1 MLRQVL
7 WEACCWWDFPDGCLN
22 WHCLDWFKGYLTCCQ
37 STRWMVEEWF
47 EGFLCLQRQLNAI
60 TIDLIINKE
69 GFTMTELIQR
79 VLPAVQKPARYTGG
93 EYNEIKKDLSDVR
106 VRVAFCFPDTYE
118 IGMSNVGMRILY
130 GVMNEM
136 DGVWCERVFAPWGD
150 MEAEMRKH
158 NLPLWALESQDPI
171 RDFDMIAFTIGY
183 EMAYSNVLNM
193 LNLAG
198 IPLHAKDRHD
208 LKGIVFAGGVC
219 TFNPEPLADFFDF
232 FSLGEGEESTV
243 EIVAL
248 YDRAKA
254 EGWTKD
260 QFLGEVAKIPGVYV
274 PSFYQH
280 EYNPDGTL
288 SRIVPLIGA
297 PEKVTKRVE
306 DLDHAYWPTKMIVPS
321 TEIVHDRAN
330 LEVFRGCI
338 RGCRFCQAGFSCRP
352 VRKKSPEV
360 LYRQAVETMEDSGH
374 NEITLSSL
382 STSDYRGLK
391 ELTDELIPYC
401 ESHKIN
407 LSVPSLRADN
417 FSRELMEKLQ
427 TVRKSGLTFAP
438 EAGTQRLRDVINKNL
453 TEDEILNTCA
463 QAFEGGWNNVKL
475 YFMLGLPTE
484 TDEDVLGIAELV
496 YKVIQKWKEN
506 ATNKK
511 RGLRVHVATAY
522 FVPKPHT
529 PFQWEKQITPEEYL
543 RRCRLLKGHFYSKA
557 ITYDYHAPDLSR
569 LEAVFARGDRRLGPV
584 IEEAVKNGARLDGW
598 DEYFNYSYWF
608 DAMNACGIDADFYTT
623 RGFGDDEILPWDTVD
638 VGVTKRFLQLEKKR
652 AYEGRIT
659 PDCREGCAGCGA
671 NCLLKEV
678 ACDA

>member
-1 MLRQVL
+1 
-7 WEACCWWDFPDGCLN
+7 
-22 WHCLDWFKGYLTCCQ
+22 
-37 STRWMVEEWF
+37 
-47 EGFLCLQRQLNAI
+47 
-60 TIDLIINKE
+60 
-69 GFTMTELIQR
+69 MTELIQR
-79 VLPAVQKPARYTGG
+79 ILPTVQKPARYTGG
-93 EYNEIKKDLSDVR
+93 EFNEIKKNPEDVR

-118 IGMSNVGMRILY
+118 IGMSNLGMRILY

-150 MEAEMRKH
+150 MDAAMRAN
-158 NLPLWALESQDPI
+158 NLPLWALESQSPVK
-171 RDFDMIAFTIGY
+171 DFDMVAFTIGY

-193 LNLAG
+193 MNLAG
-198 IPLHAKDRHD
+198 IPLHARDRHD

-254 EGWTKD
+254 ENWSKE
-260 QFLGEVAKIPGVYV
+260 QYLQEVSKIPGVYV
-274 PSFYQH
+274 PSLYTH
-280 EYNPDGTL
+280 EYNEDGTL
-288 SRIVPLIGA
+288 KAIVSLNGA
-297 PEKVTKRVE
+297 PEKITKRIIE
-306 DLDHAYWPTKMIVPS
+306 NLDEAYWPTKMIVPS

-338 RGCRFCQAGFSCRP
+338 RGCRFCQACFSCRP
-352 VRKKSPEV
+352 VRKKSPDV

-391 ELTDELIPYC
+391 ELTDQLIPYC
-401 ESHKIN
+401 ADHKIN

-496 YKVIQKWKEN
+496 YKVIQAWKEH

-543 RRCRLLKGHFYSKA
+543 RRCRLLKSHFYSKS
-557 ITYDYHAPDLSR
+557 IEYNYHAPDLSR

-584 IEEAVKNGARLDGW
+584 IEAAVSKGAKLDGW

-608 DAMNACGIDADFYTT
+608 DALNECGIDPEFYTT
-623 RGFGDDEILPWDTVD
+623 RGYSEDEILPWDTID
-638 VGVTKRFLQLEKKR
+638 VGVRKRFLLRERHR
-652 AYEGRIT
+652 AYEAKIT

-678 ACDA
+678 ECDA